1 MAPRA
6 LDSEIDRLYQL
17 PLDEFTSARNALA
30 KTAGSDAARIRAL
43 VKPPIAAWAVNQL
56 YWKNRRVWDDLI
68 AASENARRAHK
79 AVLSGRSGDVRA
91 AGKVHDDA
99 AEAAVKATLGL
110 LGDGGHPV
118 TDATRQAIS
127 TTIRSLPGTETPG
140 RLTQAVQPG
149 GFEMLA
155 GLSVAAGNAKAAKPV
170 ASRPVAPATRGAHS
184 TPKGDP
190 RILVRAREAVAAAEG
205 AVRDAEHAAK
215 REEFEI
221 ARATREQDRAAK
233 SVEDAREAL
242 AQAKA
247 DLERAEKAAQTAARQ
262 RSAAEERRRGAEQAL
277 VEARRHA
284 ESAARELKKI
294 EKS

>member
-1 MAPRA
+1 M
-6 LDSEIDRLYQL
+6 
-17 PLDEFTSARNALA
+17 
-30 KTAGSDAARIRAL
+30 
-43 VKPPIAAWAVNQL
+43 KPPIAAWAVNQL
-56 YWKNRRVWDDLI
+56 YWKKRNVWDDLI

-99 AEAAVKATLGL
+99 AEAAVKTTLGL
-110 LGDGGHPV
+110 LADGGHPV
-118 TDATRQAIS
+118 TDATRQAIA
-127 TTIRSLPGTETPG
+127 TTIRSLPGTEAPG
-140 RLTQAVQPG
+140 RLTHAVQPG

-155 GLSVAAGNAKAAKPV
+155 GLSVAAGNANAAKP
-170 ASRPVAPATRGAHS
+170 AAARPAPAATRGAHS

-190 RILVRAREAVAAAEG
+190 QVLVRAREAVAAADG

-242 AQAKA
+242 TQAKA

-262 RSAAEERRRGAEQAL
+262 RSAAEERRKAAEQAL
-277 VEARRHA
+277 VEARQHA

-294 EKS
+294 GKS